1 MRFSNYNEAAFAG
14 WEVNDESEHIS
25 PFVIIGKKPS
35 AHVCS
40 KPHFV
45 VKFFETGVQGETDKS
60 ELCFG

>member
-1 MRFSNYNEAAFAG
+1 MKQHLQAG
-14 WEVNDESEHIS
+14 KSKMNQNAIS

-40 KPHFV
+40 KRTIA
-45 VKFFETGVQGETDKS
+45 VKFFETGVHGETDKS